1 MQANL
6 LFCYAVSKFS
16 VISADEIDPVNNIL
30 TKSSTKKR
38 YCQEDINISSK
49 LVTSFPSL
57 S

>member
-1 MQANL
+1 MQADL

-16 VISADEIDPVNNIL
+16 VISADEIDPVNIL

-49 LVTSFPSL
+49 LLTSFPSF

>member
-1 MQANL
+1 MQADL
-6 LFCYAVSKFS
+6 LFCYVVSKFS
-16 VISADEIDPVNNIL
+16 VISAYEIDPVNIL

-49 LVTSFPSL
+49 LLTSFPPL